1 MRSGEVRKDP
11 PTKKKGSG
19 RGLIKPLTL
28 SPDLAAIVG
37 TKKGEKL
44 SRADTTKVM
53 FLFKI
58 LHTGLYC
65 LRVQMELKRI
75 HLLLLCISL
84 YLHNAFESILSIY
97 ISSVFGGWVYT
108 VHFTMYIFLHS
119 RLYYFFKAFGRT
131 LRSTS

>member
-84 YLHNAFESILSIY
+84 YLHNAFESILSIMYLASLEGGCTLYTLQCTSFY
-97 ISSVFGGWVYT
+97 IHDCIT
-108 VHFTMYIFLHS
+108 FLKPLVV
-119 RLYYFFKAFGRT
+119 R
-131 LRSTS
+131 